1 MIALHFGRILLPY
14 FDFFIVSGLINLIL
28 GGNSMD
34 WIMNNM
40 PIISLVLGVA
50 LLLFL
55 NMKVKL
61 NSVLA
66 LIISAIL
73 VGLLN
78 GMQLTAIIDTIK
90 AGLGSTLGSLALIIG
105 FGAVLG
111 KLMVD
116 SGAAQRIASTLLNKF
131 GVKNVQWALI
141 IVGAIFGISVF
152 YEVAFIILAPLV
164 ISIAIEAKV
173 PYMKLGITMVA
184 ATTLSHSLFP
194 PQPGP
199 TALVEAYGADMGMVY
214 MLGIV
219 VFIPAV
225 IAAGIILPRL
235 MKNLDRPV
243 PPLLEKPK
251 EFTDDEMPGFATS
264 VIIPLIPA
272 IMISAA
278 TIINMFIDE
287 GTFFHDLIN
296 FLGSAET
303 SLLLAVLIA
312 VYVFGLRRGRTM
324 NEVMDSFSGAIKGI
338 AMIIFIV
345 GAGGAFK
352 EIILDSG
359 VGDYIAG
366 MMENTVVSPLIMAW
380 FITALI
386 RIATGTGVVS
396 AITAAGI
403 VGPLI
408 TTFDVN
414 PVLMVLATAAGS
426 NTITHVNDASFWL
439 FKEYFNLSIKD
450 TFKTW
455 GLLLFTTS
463 IVGLGIVL
471 LLDLLFF

>member
-1 MIALHFGRILLPY
+1 
-14 FDFFIVSGLINLIL
+14 
-28 GGNSMD
+28 MD
-34 WIMNNM
+34 WLVSNM
-40 PIISLVLGVA
+40 PIISLAIGVG

-66 LIISAIL
+66 LVIAGIF

-78 GMQLTAIIDTIK
+78 GMELTSIVDTIK
-90 AGLGSTLGSLALIIG
+90 SGLGSTLGSLALIIG

-116 SGAAQRIASTLLNKF
+116 SGAAQRISSTLLDKF

-141 IVGAIFGISVF
+141 IVGAIFGVSVF

-164 ISIAIEAKV
+164 ISIAIEAKI

-199 TALVEAYGADMGMVY
+199 TALVEAYGADMGLVY

-219 VFIPAV
+219 VFIPGV
-225 IAAGIILPRL
+225 IAAGIIFPRIY
-235 MKNLDRPV
+235 KDKDRPV

-251 EFTDDEMPGFATS
+251 EFTDEEMPGFGIS
-264 VIIPLIPA
+264 LLVPLIPA
-272 IMISAA
+272 IMISIA
-278 TIINMFIDE
+278 TIINMFIGVD
-287 GTFFHDLIN
+287 TFLYQLVN
-296 FLGSAET
+296 FFGSAEM

-312 VYVFGLRRGRTM
+312 IYVFGIRVGRNMKEIM
-324 NEVMDSFSGAIKGI
+324 NSFDGAIKGI

-359 VGDYIAG
+359 VGDYIAS
-366 MMENTVVSPLIMAW
+366 MMENTTINPLIMAW
-380 FITALI
+380 LITAML

-455 GLLLFTTS
+455 GMLLFTTS
-463 IVGLGIVL
+463 IVGLGVVL
-471 LLDLLFF
+471 ILDIFM

>member
-1 MIALHFGRILLPY
+1 
-14 FDFFIVSGLINLIL
+14 
-28 GGNSMD
+28 MD
-34 WIMNNM
+34 WFMANM

-50 LLLFL
+50 LLLYL

-61 NSVLA
+61 NSVIA
-66 LIISAIL
+66 LILAAIF

-78 GMQLTAIIDTIK
+78 GMELTSIVTTIK
-90 AGLGSTLGSLALIIG
+90 NGLGSTLGSLALIIG
-105 FGAVLG
+105 LGAVLG

-116 SGAAQRIASTLLNKF
+116 SGAAQRIASTMLEKF
-131 GVKNVQWALI
+131 GIKNVQWALI

-199 TALVEAYGADMGMVY
+199 TALVEAYGADMGLVY
-214 MLGIV
+214 LLGIV
-219 VFIPAV
+219 VFIPGV
-225 IAAGIILPRL
+225 IAAGIIFP
-235 MKNLDRPV
+235 KFYKDKDRPV

-251 EFTDDEMPGFATS
+251 EFKDEEMPGFGIS
-264 VIIPLIPA
+264 LLIPLIPA

-278 TIINMFIDE
+278 TIVNMFIGED
-287 GTFFHDLIN
+287 TFLYQLVN
-296 FLGSAET
+296 FFGSAEM

-312 VYVFGLRRGRTM
+312 IYVFGIRTGRNM
-324 NEVMDSFSGAIKGI
+324 KEVMGSFESAIKGI

-345 GAGGAFK
+345 GSGGAFK

-366 MMENTVVSPLIMAW
+366 MMANTTINPLIMAW
-380 FITALI
+380 FITAMI

-403 VGPLI
+403 VGPLM

-455 GLLLFTTS
+455 GVLLFITS
-463 IVGLGIVL
+463 IVGLGVVL
-471 LLDLLFF
+471 ILDLFM

>member
-1 MIALHFGRILLPY
+1 
-14 FDFFIVSGLINLIL
+14 
-28 GGNSMD
+28 MD
-34 WIMNNM
+34 WFVDNL
-40 PIISLVLGVA
+40 PIISVILGVA

-55 NMKVKL
+55 NMKLKL
-61 NSVLA
+61 NSVIA
-66 LIISAIL
+66 LLLSAIL

-78 GMQLTAIIDTIK
+78 GMNLTSIVSTIK

-105 FGAVLG
+105 LGAVLG

-116 SGAAQRIASTLLNKF
+116 CGAAQRIASTLLNKF
-131 GVKNVQWALI
+131 GVKKVEWALI
-141 IVGAIFGISVF
+141 IIGMVFGISVF

-164 ISIAIEAKV
+164 ISIAMEAKI
-173 PYMKLGITMVA
+173 PFLKLGITMVA

-199 TALVEAYGADMGMVY
+199 TALVDAYGADMGMVY
-214 MLGIV
+214 IIGIV

-225 IAAGIILPRL
+225 IAAGIILPRM
-235 MKNLDRPV
+235 MKNLDRPI
-243 PPLLEKPK
+243 PKLMEKPK
-251 EFTDDEMPGFATS
+251 EFTEEEMPSFGLSLF
-264 VIIPLIPA
+264 VPLIPA
-272 IMISAA
+272 IMIMTA
-278 TIINMFIDE
+278 TILNMFIEE
-287 GTFFHDLIN
+287 GSLFHEIIN
-296 FLGSAET
+296 FLGSAEI
-303 SLLLAVLIA
+303 SLLVAVLIGI
-312 VYVFGLRRGRTM
+312 YVFGIRTGRDINT
-324 NEVMDSFSGAIKGI
+324 VMDSFSSAIKGI

-352 EIILDSG
+352 QVILDSG
-359 VGDYIAG
+359 VGDYIAS
-366 MMENTVVSPLIMAW
+366 MMENTTISPLIMAW

-408 TTFDVN
+408 DTFDVS

-439 FKEYFNLSIKD
+439 FKEYFGLSIKD

-471 LLDLLFF
+471 ILDMFM